1 MDIEALSETQENYES
16 GRKLGTHERLLY
28 LYSQQHPR
36 HFCIAAEVIGR
47 LGSVELQL
55 ALQNLQARH
64 PPLSLFIQDAKD
76 GPKFGVHRR
85 PIPVQFRD
93 GSSANWQELV
103 EEELRTAFPTNLG
116 PLMRLTLLSNAYGR
130 DRHTLILTFHHALG
144 DALSAIAV
152 LNDLMA
158 LVNGRDLPSLPH
170 QPPIEALLMAPRRDA
185 VLPADAPLTAIP
197 SMQTL
202 REISKRPLWRD
213 FATDRPRV
221 DAHKFTGPETDTIVR
236 ACRSHSATV
245 QGALCA
251 AVAISL
257 NGIKRQETLRL
268 VSPINVRQ
276 QAGVE
281 RHDIGLFLAIGT
293 ASVHVDRDA
302 SFWALAR
309 QVNDDLATARSE
321 QGVVGWLE
329 RLDQM
334 IPPTADSHLA
344 CGLIGALG
352 YDSVVS
358 NLGIIKPDKPVDDEL
373 WLSAIWGPCV
383 LGRLNEE
390 YTIGAATFDGRLHL
404 TQTGPAHA
412 RVLLGHVRSH
422 ILTACE
428 TNT

>member
-1 MDIEALSETQENYES
+1 MDIEARSETQGNYDS

-36 HFCIAAEVIGR
+36 HFCIAAEVIGQLR
-47 LGSVELQL
+47 PVELQT

-64 PPLSLFIQDAKD
+64 LPLCLFIHDAED
-76 GPKFGVHRR
+76 GPQFGVHRH
-85 PIPVQFRD
+85 PIPLRLKND
-93 GSSANWQELV
+93 SSANWQELV
-103 EEELRTAFPTNLG
+103 EEELRTPFPTDLG
-116 PLMRLTLLSNAYGR
+116 PLMRLTLLSNAYPR
-130 DRHTLILTFHHALG
+130 DRQTLILTFHHALG
-144 DALSAIAV
+144 DGLSAIAV
-152 LNDLMA
+152 LNDLIA
-158 LVNGRDLPSLPH
+158 LLNGRDLPALPH
-170 QPPIEALLMAPRRDA
+170 QPPIEALLMASPPDAILRDNA
-185 VLPADAPLTAIP
+185 PPAGIP

-221 DAHKFTGPETDTIVR
+221 DAHRFTTPETDTIVR

-257 NGIKRQETLRL
+257 SGIKRQETLRV

-276 QAGVE
+276 RAGVE
-281 RHDIGLFLAIGT
+281 RHDIGLFLAIG
-293 ASVHVDRDA
+293 SVSVNVDRDTD
-302 SFWALAR
+302 FWALAR
-309 QVNDDLATARSE
+309 QINDDLATARSE
-321 QGVVGWLE
+321 KGVVEWLE
-329 RLDQM
+329 QLDRM
-334 IPPTADSHLA
+334 IPPKADSDAA

-358 NLGIIKPDKPVDDEL
+358 NLGIIQPDEQVDDEL
-373 WLSAIWGPCV
+373 RLSAIWGPCV
-383 LGRLNEE
+383 VGRLNEE
-390 YTIGAATFDGRLHL
+390 YTIGAATSDGRLHL

-412 RVLLGHVRSH
+412 RALLGHIRSH
-422 ILTACE
+422 ILMACE